1 MNSAFTDVY
10 ILLARQSVMEM
21 IFPHKSL
28 TQTSAETDAPA
39 SSAHDVLIAHAIAR
53 QSLSPSA
60 RVYLTR
66 HSDLAALG
74 PRENKGFM
82 EDRIR
87 LFAGRSTR
95 RGSFAKSQCAHFR
108 PDLLCE
114 NPSGDAT
121 QE

>member
-1 MNSAFTDVY
+1 
-10 ILLARQSVMEM
+10 MEM

-60 RVYLTR
+60 RAYLTR

-87 LFAGRSTR
+87 LLQDVPHGEGRLQRASAHILDR
-95 RGSFAKSQCAHFR
+95 IYCARIHQAMQLR
-108 PDLLCE
+108 SKYERLIYLG
-114 NPSGDAT
+114 NLVV
-121 QE
+121 